1 MALNTTTLKND
12 LYNSF
17 YNVKYWSST
26 QPENDEGV
34 TKGCAE
40 LLADA
45 IESFINSG
53 TINTTINIT
62 ITSLLGAQTTA
73 IINGSYGT
81 ITAPPA
87 SSLSSK
93 IAILFL
99 TTCREDWNTFPSLLA
114 DEINT
119 YFKNSTVQIPVYP
132 PAYIPTVPG
141 SKKQIDSDPGKT
153 NLQQAITSAFTTQNI
168 DWDTSLEFVKNGLNT
183 FITQTNIIKTID
195 AGTMLD
201 GSIWVNTPPPP
212 LQTYGEGTIS

>member
-12 LYNSF
+12 LYTSF

-26 QPENDEGV
+26 QPENNEGV

-53 TINTTINIT
+53 TINTSVKIT
-62 ITSLLGAQTTA
+62 ITSPLGVQTTA
-73 IINGSYGT
+73 TIAGSNGV

-87 SSLSSK
+87 TSLSSK
-93 IAILFL
+93 IATLFL
-99 TTCREDWNTFPSLLA
+99 TTCRQDWNIFPALLA

-119 YFKNSTVQIPVYP
+119 YFKDSTIQIPVYP
-132 PAYIPTVPG
+132 VAYIPAAPG

-153 NLQQAITSAFTTQNI
+153 ALEQAIKSAFTTQNI
-168 DWDTSLEFVKNGLNT
+168 TWDTSLEFIKEGINT

-195 AGTMLD
+195 AGTMID
-201 GSIWVNTPPPP
+201 TSTWVNTPLPI
-212 LQTYGEGTIS
+212 QTYGEGTIS